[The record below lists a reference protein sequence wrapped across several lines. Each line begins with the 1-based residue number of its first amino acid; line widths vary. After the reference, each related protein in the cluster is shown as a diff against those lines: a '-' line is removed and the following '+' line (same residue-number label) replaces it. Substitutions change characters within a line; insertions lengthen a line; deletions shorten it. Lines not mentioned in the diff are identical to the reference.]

1 MLLVLLNTYIH
12 ILKSQLFI
20 KFLTDAMFQVTVQFV
35 SPPNNQPAG
44 GSGDTMKGFKISY
57 RQLPCSS

>member
-1 MLLVLLNTYIH
+1 M
-12 ILKSQLFI
+12 
-20 KFLTDAMFQVTVQFV
+20 TDAYVMFQLTVQFV